1 MNLWALISSIILTF
15 NLTSA
20 PVQHLSTIEL
30 VQEGEYNSVVLHD
43 KTYPSG
49 NLPYKK
55 NHNSLGVDITAQA
68 AAVMD
73 KDSGAILWQKNADQ
87 VRSLASITKLM
98 TALVFLEN
106 NPGWN
111 TEITL
116 EKRDEANSNAP
127 NILRGETVTVKDL
140 FYTSLIASD
149 NNTANALV
157 RSTGLDRNEFVGLMN
172 KKAVNLGLDNTKFK
186 DTTGLNQSNKST
198 ALEILKLANT
208 AFANQDIV
216 EATAKQNYSFQ
227 AVTGK
232 HHKIFSTNNLLNSY
246 LDVVA
251 GKTGFIFES
260 GYCLVSEIK
269 NDNGDN
275 IIAVVLGSETNLDR
289 FQDLKILS
297 AWILDNFVW
306 S

>member
-15 NLTSA
+15 NLTSV

-30 VQEGEYNSVVLHD
+30 IQEDERSLAVLHD

-55 NHNSLGVDITAQA
+55 NNNSLGVNITAQA

-106 NPGWN
+106 NPGWD
-111 TEITL
+111 TQVTL

-127 NILRGETVTVKDL
+127 NILRGETVTIKDL

-157 RSTGLDRNEFVGLMN
+157 RSTGMDRDEFVDLMN
-172 KKAVNLGLDNTKFK
+172 QKARNLKLDNTKFK
-186 DTTGLNQSNKST
+186 DPTGLNQDNVST
-198 ALEILKLANT
+198 ALEILKLADT

-216 EATAKQNYSFQ
+216 EVTALKEYNFQ
-227 AVTGK
+227 AITGK
-232 HHKIFSTNNLLNSY
+232 HHRVFSTNNLLSSY

-269 NDNGDN
+269 SDNGDN
-275 IIAVVLGSETNLDR
+275 IIGVVLGSSTNLDR

-297 AWILDNFVW
+297 SWIIDNFVW

>member
-1 MNLWALISSIILTF
+1 MNLWLLISSIILTF

-20 PVQHLSTIEL
+20 PVQHLPIIEL
-30 VQEGEYNSVVLHD
+30 VEEDNYQYVRLHD

-55 NHNSLGVDITAQA
+55 NNNSLGVHITADA

-73 KDSGAILWQKNADQ
+73 VDSGAILWQKNADQ

-106 NPGWN
+106 NPGWD
-111 TEITL
+111 TQITL
-116 EKRDEANSNAP
+116 EKKDEANSNAP
-127 NILRGETVTVKDL
+127 NILRGEVVTVKDL

-157 RSTGLDRNEFVGLMN
+157 RSTGLDRNEFVDLMN
-172 KKAVNLGLDNTKFK
+172 KKAEDLDLQNTKFK
-186 DTTGLNQSNKST
+186 DVTGLNQDNKST
-198 ALEILKLANT
+198 ALEILKLAKV
-208 AFANQDIV
+208 AFAEPDIV
-216 EATAKQNYSFQ
+216 QATAKKNHSFQ

-269 NDNGDN
+269 NDTGDN
-275 IIAVVLGSETNLDR
+275 IISVVLGSETNLDR

-297 AWILDNFVW
+297 AWVLDNFVW